1 MSLKNIV
8 INNDSKSGK
17 LFDLF
22 IQFLII
28 FSLLSFSIETLPS
41 ISKGLANFLK
51 ISEYIIVA
59 IFTVEYILRIIYSE
73 KKLKF
78 IFSFF
83 GLVDFIAIAPFYLSF
98 GLDLRSIRAFRL
110 FRFFRMFKLLR
121 YGKAI
126 NRFKRA
132 YQIIKEELI
141 LFFLITIIVLY
152 LSSVGIYYFE
162 HQAQPEAF
170 SSVFHSLWWAVAT
183 LTTVGYGDIA
193 PITVGGKVFT
203 FIVLMVGLGVVAVP
217 AGLVSS
223 ALSKVRA
230 EENDNVNN
238 DIKD

>member
-1 MSLKNIV
+1 VSLKNIV